1 MSKTLHEI
9 ASFWKRQRRNW
20 RIVVIR
26 AIFSRFFIRLTM
38 DYNNIYI
45 RGLGAS
51 PLELG
56 SINSVTHVANTVV
69 SAPLGWLHDRY
80 SLRKIFLISLG
91 LFTISP
97 LFYALA
103 QDWAW
108 IGPAMLLAAFAWPCI
123 VICDVCLRSGDRA
136 MGKALCEVVGSAPSL
151 IAPTIAALL
160 ITVFGGLSVEGIRPL
175 YWLQFA
181 GQCALLI
188 YALTQMTE
196 VTRPSSKVGKTS
208 VMGDFREVFER
219 GTALKRWIV
228 FETVGMFITSM
239 TTPFRAPF
247 ANEVQAAD
255 QFIIGGMASASL
267 LIQVLFATPL
277 GRLADR
283 KGRKKVFYA
292 LIPLYWASN
301 LLLVFAPTPE
311 ILIASGA
318 LLGFHM
324 ITNIAVQASI
334 RAELV
339 PIDCIG
345 RWRGILRL
353 FGGLASILASIVGG
367 IVWEVLGPAYV
378 FLIPVAVDVL
388 LRTPLL
394 ASIPETLTMKFE

>member
-1 MSKTLHEI
+1 MSKTLHELV
-9 ASFWKRQRRNW
+9 SFWKRQRRNW
-20 RIVVIR
+20 RIVVVR

-56 SINSVTHVANTVV
+56 SINSLTHIANTVV

-103 QDWAW
+103 WDWAW

-136 MGKALCEVVGSAPSL
+136 MGKALCEVVGSAPAL
-151 IAPTIAALL
+151 IAPTVAALL
-160 ITVFGGLSVEGIRPL
+160 ITAFGGLSVEGIRPL

-181 GQCALLI
+181 GQCVLFI

-196 VTRPSSKVGKTS
+196 VIRPSTMTRKPS
-208 VMGDFREVFER
+208 VIGAFREVFER

-247 ANEVQAAD
+247 ANEVKGAD

-277 GRLADR
+277 ARLADR

-292 LIPLYWASN
+292 LIPFYWASN
-301 LLLVFAPTPE
+301 LLLVFAPTAE
-311 ILIASGA
+311 TLIASGA

-324 ITNIAVQASI
+324 ITNIAVQASL

-353 FGGLASILASIVGG
+353 FGGLASILASLVGG
-367 IVWEVLGPAYV
+367 VIWEALGPAYV
-378 FLIPVAVDVL
+378 FLIPVGVDVL
-388 LRTPLL
+388 LRAPLL
-394 ASIPETLTMKFE
+394 MSIPETLTTNVE